1 MRVNFELDWISMAIG
16 VSLAWLTFRVRK
28 IFRLWKIKEESP
40 HGLTVKNGE
49 YTRVVN
55 TLESLLR
62 TNKEILGGNTLLCSK
77 VDGIDLRVRKIEGV
91 IPGLAQ
97 GNQ

>member
-1 MRVNFELDWISMAIG
+1 MRVNFELDWISMTIG
-16 VSLAWLTFRVRK
+16 VALAWLTFRVRK
-28 IFRLWKIKEESP
+28 IFRLWKIKENSP
-40 HGLTVKNGE
+40 NGLTVKNGE

-62 TNKEILGGNTLLCSK
+62 TNREILGGNALLCTK

-91 IPGLAQ
+91 LPGLAQ
-97 GNQ
+97 SD